1 MKGDSKKSQAASKS
15 KFGTKFGSES
25 AHGHLLQR
33 GKGCTDGY
41 GGTRVFVPGCCR
53 RTPVQE
59 FQASCWVEFPSERQP
74 EKRVLNQILPFVQ
87 DDKST
92 LKINSQY
99 CCHSQQPAPPATGL
113 RRWGEEAKDLP
124 LLSPLSPA
132 FLKNNICHSERSEE
146 PASKS
151 SSGSHCRCMQLP
163 SQSAESK
170 RAAHPPLPENNP
182 HGQQTVRTNPTSQ
195 RRDRKTKKP
204 GRSQTRAR
212 RPVPRAA
219 HRGIRH
225 KSRAQVA
232 HSAPPGGKKRRTKR
246 IKTTPNTASST
257 PTTHSPSII

>member
-1 MKGDSKKSQAASKS
+1 MTNQLSRSTLNTVVILSNRRPQRQVFAVGVKKRRTCLCSSLSLQPSLKNKVRHSERSEEPASKS
-15 KFGTKFGSES
+15 
-25 AHGHLLQR
+25 
-33 GKGCTDGY
+33 
-41 GGTRVFVPGCCR
+41 
-53 RTPVQE
+53 
-59 FQASCWVEFPSERQP
+59 SCSSSVAPRAPIAFPNH
-74 EKRVLNQILPFVQ
+74 V
-87 DDKST
+87 
-92 LKINSQY
+92 
-99 CCHSQQPAPPATGL
+99 CHAEQPAPPATGL

-246 IKTTPNTASST
+246 IITTPNTASFA
-257 PTTHSPSII
+257 PATHSPSITYSQYFA